1 MIIRFGIYPVLAAS
15 AAAFALQFALPSA
28 LLAWTVLVANLC
40 IGGAVLLARQPIGV
54 STVMGRVGGSLVRWG
69 FRAGR
74 GQLVPA
80 VAISWLIWTVLGS
93 SVISLT
99 FFRAEPKSMLM
110 LLAWTIDVMAL
121 FYVSGLVLV
130 NRGSGGRVPG
140 SLLVVV
146 VALVVV
152 IGVSVFSW
160 HLADTDAAETTALA
174 LAGGPLAL
182 LGIGYGIMLAMMV
195 GRGHRAN

>member
-15 AAAFALQFALPSA
+15 AAAFALHFALPSA
-28 LLAWTVLVANLC
+28 LLAWTVLVASLC
-40 IGGAVLLARQPIGV
+40 IGSAVLIARQPMDV
-54 STVMGRVGGSLVRWG
+54 STAMGRVGGSLVRWG

-74 GQLVPA
+74 GQFIPA

-93 SVISLT
+93 LLMGLT
-99 FFRAEPKSMLM
+99 VVRADPKSMLM

-146 VALVVV
+146 AALVVV

-160 HLADTDAAETTALA
+160 HLADTDTAEMTALA

-182 LGIGYGIMLAMMV
+182 VGIGYGIMLALMV